1 MTNENFVALPDSKYG
16 DGILLEEYNGTMSL
30 VRAFMGNE
38 GEPVMKWCFPQGK
51 DRQPGP
57 KGLPWRIEL
66 GSPEHAVEVLR
77 HFLGVLTGQASQASP
92 QQQSAPVEPPDDDIP
107 F

>member
-1 MTNENFVALPDSKYG
+1 MADQNFVALPDSKYG

-38 GEPVMKWCFPQGK
+38 GKPVMKWCFPQGK
-51 DRQPGP
+51 DREPGP
-57 KGLPWRIEL
+57 KGLPWKIEL
-66 GSPEHAVEVLR
+66 GSREHAAEVLR
-77 HFLGVLTGQASQASP
+77 HFLGVLTGQQAP
-92 QQQSAPVEPPDDDIP
+92 QAQQAGPVDEPDDDIP